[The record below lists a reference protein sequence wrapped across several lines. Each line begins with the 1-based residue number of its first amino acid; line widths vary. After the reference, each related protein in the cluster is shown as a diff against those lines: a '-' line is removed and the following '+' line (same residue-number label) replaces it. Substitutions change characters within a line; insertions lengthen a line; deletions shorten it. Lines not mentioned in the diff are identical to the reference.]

1 MKAFDFDNTIYR
13 GESSIDL
20 AVYMIRNNKKII
32 LYLPM
37 IFTNL
42 VKYKLCMI
50 GREEMETI
58 LNDFC
63 QAVMEDKDEVPRIIE
78 RFWQT
83 HAHKLNERILKL
95 IGPEDIIITAGPDVL
110 INGIRDRLHTDHIIS
125 SEVDL
130 NSGRFTYL
138 NFKDN
143 KVRRYKELYGDTPI
157 DVFYTDSYND
167 RALMEISDRVYL
179 VKKGVSIKQIKPF
192 KKRSLQR
199 KLHGKQM
206 VVLLCLIYVYRK
218 VARTIDHQTKFVSS
232 SSRPFQTGT
241 SPRRFQ
247 NLPHFLFPDPGD
259 QDGGC

>member
-95 IGPEDIIITAGPDVL
+95 ISPEDIIITAGPDVL

-130 NSGRFTYL
+130 NSGKFTYL

-199 KLHGKQM
+199 KLHGKQKSNRKCRHND
-206 VVLLCLIYVYRK
+206 CLSDSVCG
-218 VARTIDHQTKFVSS
+218 RTALPDLRLQKGRQDHRSS
-232 SSRPFQTGT
+232 
-241 SPRRFQ
+241 
-247 NLPHFLFPDPGD
+247 N
-259 QDGGC
+259 

>member
-78 RFWQT
+78 
-83 HAHKLNERILKL
+83 
-95 IGPEDIIITAGPDVL
+95 G
-110 INGIRDRLHTDHIIS
+110 
-125 SEVDL
+125 
-130 NSGRFTYL
+130 SGRPTH
-138 NFKDN
+138 
-143 KVRRYKELYGDTPI
+143 
-157 DVFYTDSYND
+157 
-167 RALMEISDRVYL
+167 IS
-179 VKKGVSIKQIKPF
+179 
-192 KKRSLQR
+192 
-199 KLHGKQM
+199 
-206 VVLLCLIYVYRK
+206 
-218 VARTIDHQTKFVSS
+218 
-232 SSRPFQTGT
+232 
-241 SPRRFQ
+241 
-247 NLPHFLFPDPGD
+247 
-259 QDGGC
+259 

>member
-95 IGPEDIIITAGPDVL
+95 IGPEDII
-110 INGIRDRLHTDHIIS
+110 S

-179 VKKGVSIKQIKPF
+179 VKKGVTIKQIKPF

-199 KLHGKQM
+199 KLHGEQKSNRKCRHND
-206 VVLLCLIYVYRK
+206 CLSDSVCG
-218 VARTIDHQTKFVSS
+218 RTALPDLRLQKGRQDHRSS
-232 SSRPFQTGT
+232 
-241 SPRRFQ
+241 
-247 NLPHFLFPDPGD
+247 N
-259 QDGGC
+259 

>member
-1 MKAFDFDNTIYR
+1 MAAYLGNLLLRHLHTTWTRDVCVSGILRLGNHEEAAMKAFDFDNTIYR

-20 AVYMIRNNKKII
+20 AVYMIRNNRKII

-63 QAVMEDKDEVPRIIE
+63 QAVMGDKDEVPKIIE
-78 RFWQT
+78 TFWRT
-83 HAHKLNERILKL
+83 HAHKLNRGILKL
-95 IGPEDIIITAGPDVL
+95 ISPEDIIITAGPDVL

-130 NSGRFTYL
+130 NTGRFTYL

-143 KVRRYKELYGDTPI
+143 KVRRYREIYGDIPI
-157 DVFYTDSYND
+157 DVLYTDSYND
-167 RALMEISDRVYL
+167 QALMEISERVFL
-179 VKKGVSIKQIKPF
+179 VKRGVPIKQIKPV
-192 KKRSLQR
+192 KKRKVRR
-199 KLHGKQM
+199 K
-206 VVLLCLIYVYRK
+206 R
-218 VARTIDHQTKFVSS
+218 
-232 SSRPFQTGT
+232 
-241 SPRRFQ
+241 
-247 NLPHFLFPDPGD
+247 
-259 QDGGC
+259 

>member
-37 IFTNL
+37 IFKNL

-50 GREEMETI
+50 GREEMEII

-63 QAVMEDKDEVPRIIE
+63 QAVMGDKDEVPEIID

-83 HAHKLNERILKL
+83 HTHKLNRRILKL
-95 IGPEDIIITAGPDVL
+95 ISPEDIIITAGPDIL
-110 INGIRDRLHTDHIIS
+110 INGIRDSLHTDHIIS

-143 KVRRYKELYGDTPI
+143 KVRRFKELYGDTPI
-157 DVFYTDSYND
+157 DVLYTDSYND
-167 RALMEISDRVYL
+167 RALMEISDRVFL
-179 VKKGVSIKQIKPF
+179 VKKGVPIKQIKPV
-192 KKRSLQR
+192 KKRKKKKEKCS
-199 KLHGKQM
+199 
-206 VVLLCLIYVYRK
+206 
-218 VARTIDHQTKFVSS
+218 
-232 SSRPFQTGT
+232 
-241 SPRRFQ
+241 
-247 NLPHFLFPDPGD
+247 
-259 QDGGC
+259 

>member
-130 NSGRFTYL
+130 NSGRFTY
-138 NFKDN
+138 
-143 KVRRYKELYGDTPI
+143 
-157 DVFYTDSYND
+157 FYTDSYND

-199 KLHGKQM
+199 KLHGKQKSNRKCRHND
-206 VVLLCLIYVYRK
+206 CLSDSVCG
-218 VARTIDHQTKFVSS
+218 RTALPDLRLQKSRQDHRSS
-232 SSRPFQTGT
+232 
-241 SPRRFQ
+241 
-247 NLPHFLFPDPGD
+247 N
-259 QDGGC
+259 

>member
-1 MKAFDFDNTIYR
+1 MAAYLGNLLLRHLHTPWTRDVCVSGILRLGNHEEAAMKAFDFDNTIYR

-20 AVYMIRNNKKII
+20 AVYMIRNNRKII

-50 GREEMETI
+50 GRKEMETI

-63 QAVMEDKDEVPRIIE
+63 QAVMEDKDDIPGIIE

-83 HAHKLNERILKL
+83 HAHKVNKGILKL
-95 IGPEDIIITAGPDVL
+95 IGPEDIIITAGPDIL
-110 INGIRDRLHTDHIIS
+110 INGIRDSLHTDHIIS

-167 RALMEISDRVYL
+167 RALMEISNQVFL
-179 VKKGVSIKQIKPF
+179 VKKGVPLKQIKPAP
-192 KKRSLQR
+192 KRNFQR
-199 KLHGKQM
+199 QFCRKQN
-206 VVLLCLIYVYRK
+206 C
-218 VARTIDHQTKFVSS
+218 
-232 SSRPFQTGT
+232 
-241 SPRRFQ
+241 
-247 NLPHFLFPDPGD
+247 
-259 QDGGC
+259 

>member
-1 MKAFDFDNTIYR
+1 MKVFDFDNTIYR

-50 GREEMETI
+50 GRREMETI

-63 QAVMEDKDEVPRIIE
+63 QAVMEDKDDIPGIIE

-83 HAHKLNERILKL
+83 HAHKLNKGILKL
-95 IGPEDIIITAGPDVL
+95 IGPEDIIITAGPDIL
-110 INGIRDRLHTDHIIS
+110 INGIRDRLNTDHIIS

-130 NSGRFTYL
+130 DGRCFTYL

-143 KVRRYKELYGDTPI
+143 KLKRYRELYGDRPI

-167 RALMEISDRVYL
+167 RALMEISERVYL
-179 VKKGVSIKQIKPF
+179 VKKGIPVKQIKPAGERYF
-192 KKRSLQR
+192 RVKQRRHDKKTETVR
-199 KLHGKQM
+199 
-206 VVLLCLIYVYRK
+206 
-218 VARTIDHQTKFVSS
+218 
-232 SSRPFQTGT
+232 
-241 SPRRFQ
+241 
-247 NLPHFLFPDPGD
+247 
-259 QDGGC
+259 

>member
-37 IFTNL
+37 IFKNL

-50 GREEMETI
+50 GREEMEII

-63 QAVMEDKDEVPRIIE
+63 QAVMGDKDEVPEIID

-83 HAHKLNERILKL
+83 HTHKLNRRILKL
-95 IGPEDIIITAGPDVL
+95 ISPEDIIITAGPDIL
-110 INGIRDRLHTDHIIS
+110 INGIRDSLHTDHIIS

-143 KVRRYKELYGDTPI
+143 KVRRFKELYGDTPI

-167 RALMEISDRVYL
+167 RALMEISDRVFL
-179 VKKGVSIKQIKPF
+179 VKKGVPLKQIKPV
-192 KKRSLQR
+192 KKRKFR
-199 KLHGKQM
+199 GKQKGE
-206 VVLLCLIYVYRK
+206 K
-218 VARTIDHQTKFVSS
+218 VNVSKNME
-232 SSRPFQTGT
+232 R
-241 SPRRFQ
+241 
-247 NLPHFLFPDPGD
+247 LKK
-259 QDGGC
+259 

>member
-1 MKAFDFDNTIYR
+1 MIFYLQTMGEAAMKVFDFDNTIYR

-50 GREEMETI
+50 GRKEMETI

-63 QAVMEDKDEVPRIIE
+63 RAVMGDKDEIPGIIE

-83 HAHKLNERILKL
+83 HAHKLNRGILKR
-95 IGPEDIIITAGPDVL
+95 ISPEDIIITAGPDIL
-110 INGIRDRLHTDHIIS
+110 INGIRDRLNTDHIIS

-130 NSGRFTYL
+130 DGRCFTYL

-143 KVRRYKELYGDTPI
+143 KLKRYRELYGDRPI

-167 RALMEISDRVYL
+167 RALMEISERVYL
-179 VKKGVSIKQIKPF
+179 VKKGIPVKQIKPAGERYF
-192 KKRSLQR
+192 RVKQRRHDKKTETVR
-199 KLHGKQM
+199 
-206 VVLLCLIYVYRK
+206 
-218 VARTIDHQTKFVSS
+218 
-232 SSRPFQTGT
+232 
-241 SPRRFQ
+241 
-247 NLPHFLFPDPGD
+247 
-259 QDGGC
+259 

>member
-32 LYLPM
+32 FFLPM

-50 GREEMETI
+50 GREEMEII

-63 QAVMEDKDEVPRIIE
+63 QAVMGDKNEVPVIID
-78 RFWQT
+78 RFWRT
-83 HAHKLNERILKL
+83 HAHKLNGRILKL
-95 IGPEDIIITAGPDVL
+95 IRPEDIIITAGPDIL
-110 INGIRDRLHTDHIIS
+110 INGIRNRLHTDHIIS

-130 NSGRFTYL
+130 DSGRFTYL

-167 RALMEISDRVYL
+167 RALMEISNRVFL
-179 VKKGVSIKQIKPF
+179 VKKGVTIKQIKPV
-192 KKRSLQR
+192 KKRNL
-199 KLHGKQM
+199 
-206 VVLLCLIYVYRK
+206 
-218 VARTIDHQTKFVSS
+218 
-232 SSRPFQTGT
+232 
-241 SPRRFQ
+241 RRG
-247 NLPHFLFPDPGD
+247 FPG
-259 QDGGC
+259 

>member
-50 GREEMETI
+50 GRKEMEII

-63 QAVMEDKDEVPRIIE
+63 QAVMGDRDEVPEIID
-78 RFWQT
+78 RFWRT
-83 HAHKLNERILKL
+83 HAHKLNRGILKR
-95 IGPEDIIITAGPDVL
+95 ISPEDIIITAGPDVL
-110 INGIRDRLHTDHIIS
+110 INGIRDRLNTDHIIS

-130 NSGRFTYL
+130 DGRRFTYL

-143 KVRRYKELYGDTPI
+143 KLKRYRELYGDRPI

-167 RALMEISDRVYL
+167 RALMEISDRVFL
-179 VKKGVSIKQIKPF
+179 VKNGVPVKQIKPAQ
-192 KKRSLQR
+192 KRNFQR
-199 KLHGKQM
+199 KFRGKQN
-206 VVLLCLIYVYRK
+206 RR
-218 VARTIDHQTKFVSS
+218 AVSTTLKKPEKPENFEN
-232 SSRPFQTGT
+232 R
-241 SPRRFQ
+241 
-247 NLPHFLFPDPGD
+247 
-259 QDGGC
+259 

>member
-143 KVRRYKELYGDTPI
+143 KVRRYKELYGNTPI

-199 KLHGKQM
+199 KLHGEQKSNRKCRHND
-206 VVLLCLIYVYRK
+206 CLSDSVCG
-218 VARTIDHQTKFVSS
+218 RTALPDLRLQKGSQDHRSS
-232 SSRPFQTGT
+232 
-241 SPRRFQ
+241 
-247 NLPHFLFPDPGD
+247 N
-259 QDGGC
+259 

>member
-143 KVRRYKELYGDTPI
+143 KVRRYKELDGDTPI

-179 VKKGVSIKQIKPF
+179 VKKGVPIKQIKPF
-192 KKRSLQR
+192 KKRGFQR
-199 KLHGKQM
+199 KLHGKQKSSTM
-206 VVLLCLIYVYRK
+206 SKTRK
-218 VARTIDHQTKFVSS
+218 KPETI
-232 SSRPFQTGT
+232 
-241 SPRRFQ
+241 
-247 NLPHFLFPDPGD
+247 
-259 QDGGC
+259 

>member
-143 KVRRYKELYGDTPI
+143 KVRRYKELYGDT
-157 DVFYTDSYND
+157 
-167 RALMEISDRVYL
+167 EISDRVYL

-199 KLHGKQM
+199 KLHGKQKSNRKCRHND
-206 VVLLCLIYVYRK
+206 CLSDSVCG
-218 VARTIDHQTKFVSS
+218 RTALPDLRLQKGRQDHRSS
-232 SSRPFQTGT
+232 
-241 SPRRFQ
+241 
-247 NLPHFLFPDPGD
+247 N
-259 QDGGC
+259 